1 MSNMFV
7 TKRDG
12 SLEAVNIQKIIN
24 SVANAAQGVPDVDI
38 MTVAVKTIGS
48 LHNGAT
54 TRELDELAIRTSA
67 NLISQDP
74 NYTFLASN
82 LLLAYI
88 EKEARMS
95 GVTDVASYLFV
106 CKEHGLISQNLDWAI
121 SSLEEVEALVESFR
135 NHFKYFGLKT
145 LYDRYLLRHPVT
157 RKVVETP
164 ALFFLRI
171 AVGVGP
177 SPIMDGEEPTGPE
190 SWDSPI
196 FRETSALYEALF
208 NFKFLFGTPTL
219 FNAGTPR
226 SQMSSCYVL
235 DSPQDSITGIF
246 KTLGDVAQL
255 SKMSG
260 GLGMPFS
267 RIRGR
272 RSLIKG
278 TNGLSNG
285 IIPFMKI
292 YDSTIAC
299 VDQGGGKRKGSL
311 AAYLEPWH
319 ADIEEFLEAKNN
331 TGDQAARTHNLNLA
345 NWIPDEFMM
354 RVKADQDWYLFSPDD
369 VPHFVDLYGSEFDK
383 AYAKA
388 IEDKLYTKKIS
399 ARELYL
405 KMMKTLAETGNGWMC
420 FKDTANRLSNIATN
434 GNVIHSSNLC
444 SEIFIPN
451 NENLTSVCN
460 LASLNLENLRGY
472 DELEKYVPLVVRAL
486 DRVIDRNHYPTPE
499 AKASNLLF
507 RPIGLGI
514 MGLQDVF
521 FQEGL
526 SFDSDEGLQISTE
539 VSRLI
544 FLIANETSIQIAKEK
559 SPYLSW
565 ETSRDQI
572 SKRNS
577 LLIAI
582 APTATISD
590 LAGCYPSIEPQI
602 SNISKKETLSGD
614 FIVVNEYLVEDLKKL
629 DLWNDDIKAQI
640 KLGEGS
646 IQQIEEIPQELK
658 DIYKTAWEISGK
670 TLITLAAKRQP
681 WIDQGQSLNLFM
693 ENPNIGAL
701 SSMYMYAW
709 ESNLKSTYY
718 LRSRPATKIRKATVT
733 TKTQVSEKEALIC
746 SLENPEACESCQ

>member
-1 MSNMFV
+1 
-7 TKRDG
+7 
-12 SLEAVNIQKIIN
+12 
-24 SVANAAQGVPDVDI
+24 
-38 MTVAVKTIGS
+38 
-48 LHNGAT
+48 
-54 TRELDELAIRTSA
+54 
-67 NLISQDP
+67 
-74 NYTFLASN
+74 
-82 LLLAYI
+82 
-88 EKEARMS
+88 
-95 GVTDVASYLFV
+95 
-106 CKEHGLISQNLDWAI
+106 
-121 SSLEEVEALVESFR
+121 
-135 NHFKYFGLKT
+135 
-145 LYDRYLLRHPVT
+145 
-157 RKVVETP
+157 
-164 ALFFLRI
+164 
-171 AVGVGP
+171 
-177 SPIMDGEEPTGPE
+177 
-190 SWDSPI
+190 
-196 FRETSALYEALF
+196 
-208 NFKFLFGTPTL
+208 
-219 FNAGTPR
+219 
-226 SQMSSCYVL
+226 
-235 DSPQDSITGIF
+235 
-246 KTLGDVAQL
+246 
-255 SKMSG
+255 
-260 GLGMPFS
+260 
-267 RIRGR
+267 
-272 RSLIKG
+272 
-278 TNGLSNG
+278 
-285 IIPFMKI
+285 
-292 YDSTIAC
+292 
-299 VDQGGGKRKGSL
+299 
-311 AAYLEPWH
+311 
-319 ADIEEFLEAKNN
+319 
-331 TGDQAARTHNLNLA
+331 
-345 NWIPDEFMM
+345 
-354 RVKADQDWYLFSPDD
+354 
-369 VPHFVDLYGSEFDK
+369 
-383 AYAKA
+383 
-388 IEDKLYTKKIS
+388 
-399 ARELYL
+399 
-405 KMMKTLAETGNGWMC
+405 
-420 FKDTANRLSNIATN
+420 
-434 GNVIHSSNLC
+434 
-444 SEIFIPN
+444 
-451 NENLTSVCN
+451 
-460 LASLNLENLRGY
+460 
-472 DELEKYVPLVVRAL
+472 L
-486 DRVIDRNHYPTPE
+486 DRVIDRNLYPTPE

-526 SFDSDEGLQISTE
+526 SFDSDEALQISTE

-559 SPYLSW
+559 SPYPSW